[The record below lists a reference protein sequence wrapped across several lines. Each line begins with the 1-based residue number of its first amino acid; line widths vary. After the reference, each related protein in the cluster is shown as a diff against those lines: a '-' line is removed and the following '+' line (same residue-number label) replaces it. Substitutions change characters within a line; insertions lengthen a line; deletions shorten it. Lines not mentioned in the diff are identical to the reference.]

1 MTEAEE
7 EIDVFEPSFRDK
19 LAKAFYLGL
28 ALAYVGD
35 TCVEVRDMD
44 ALFGAEV
51 SDRIWVWV
59 DGLVQ
64 NYHVSRM
71 TGRCSLQA
79 TIDYD
84 IGEAEASIDKEI
96 ALFQG
101 LVRQHGI
108 ECHTDL
114 LI

>member
-28 ALAYVGD
+28 ALAY
-35 TCVEVRDMD
+35 
-44 ALFGAEV
+44 V

-108 ECHTDL
+108 ECHPDL